1 MSRYFNYFP
10 KLLYKT
16 NNTTSIVTDLLT
28 RPALIQDILNNTSLY
43 YEYAI
48 QEGDTPEMV
57 ASRYYGD
64 AELHW
69 VILIV
74 NQITDPFYDWP
85 MTYQQFVAFI
95 NEKYGSQAHALQLV
109 HHFERIITSID
120 GNTGQQTVS
129 TYTIPVNIPFI
140 NLGNVNTFEDL
151 PSEAS
156 LGDAYQTL
164 DTGLL
169 YVWDGVKWFVELA
182 FNEFVDIIE
191 SSTTRAIGGTTVT
204 ENVTKQEIRCFD
216 YENTFNE
223 SKRTIK
229 LIKSSLIVDV
239 KNQFINLMKA

>member
-10 KLLYKT
+10 KLLYTT

-28 RPALIQDILNNTSLY
+28 RPALIQDILDNTSLY
-43 YEYAI
+43 YEYDV
-48 QEGDTPEMV
+48 QEGDTPEIV

-85 MTYQQFVAFI
+85 MSYQQFVAFI
-95 NEKYGSQAHALQLV
+95 NEKYGSQANALELV
-109 HHFERIITSID
+109 HHYERINTSID
-120 GNTGQQTVS
+120 GGSKQSTVG
-129 TYTIPVNIPFI
+129 TYSIPVTIPFR
-140 NLGNVNTFEDL
+140 NLGNVDTFSEL
-151 PSEAS
+151 PVDAE

-164 DTGLL
+164 DTELL

-182 FNEFVDIIE
+182 FNEYNSIIE
-191 SSTTRAIGGTTVT
+191 STTTKAIGNTTVT
-204 ENVTKQEIRCFD
+204 ETISKQEVRCFD
-216 YENTFNE
+216 YENTLNE

-229 LIKSSLIVDV
+229 LIKSSIIADV